1 MGGGELTDSRLQELY
16 AEALARRGLEPA
28 SGECVSPED
37 LLALVRREGSEERR
51 LELLD
56 HVMACNDCRRE
67 LALLQAIE
75 TAGAAME
82 RPSRQQPKIWDRWKP
97 LALAASL
104 LLAVGLGIA
113 VRHRSSADDITRGG
127 KSIQLLAPPPEIAVG
142 QPLVFVWHPLAGAL
156 RYRVE
161 VLDRADAV
169 VFTGETRDTMMR
181 VSAGRLRPGGDYRW
195 WVRDATPGAQRS
207 SPLRRLRIRSQ

>member
-1 MGGGELTDSRLQELY
+1 MGGGELTDGRLQELY
-16 AEALARRGLEPA
+16 AQALARRDLEPGSA
-28 SGECVSPED
+28 ECVSPED
-37 LLALVRREGSEERR
+37 LLALVRRDGPEERR
-51 LELLD
+51 LEILD
-56 HVMACNDCRRE
+56 HVMTCNECRRE
-67 LALLQAIE
+67 LALLQAVE

-82 RPSRQQPKIWDRWKP
+82 RPSREQPKIWDRWKP

-113 VRHRSSADDITRGG
+113 VRERSLSDDITRGG
-127 KSIQLLAPPPEIAVG
+127 KSIQLLAPPPEIPAG
-142 QPLVFVWHPLAGAL
+142 QPLLFVWHPLAGAL

-161 VLDRADAV
+161 ILDPADAV
-169 VFTGETRDTMMR
+169 VFTAQTPDTIMR
-181 VSAGRLRPGGDYRW
+181 VPADRLRSDRDYRW

>member
-16 AEALARRGLEPA
+16 AQALARRDLAPG

-37 LLALVRREGSEERR
+37 LLALVRRDGPEERR
-51 LELLD
+51 LENLD
-56 HVMACNDCRRE
+56 HVMTCNECQRE
-67 LALLQAIE
+67 LALLRAIE

-82 RPSRQQPKIWDRWKP
+82 RPSRQHLNLWDHWKP
-97 LALAASL
+97 MALAASL

-113 VRHRSSADDITRGG
+113 VRERTLSDDITRGG
-127 KSIQLLAPPPEIAVG
+127 ESIQLLAPPPEIPAA
-142 QPLVFVWHPLAGAL
+142 QPLLFIWHPLAGASQ
-156 RYRVE
+156 YRVE
-161 VLDRADAV
+161 ILDRADAV
-169 VFTGETRDTMMR
+169 AFTAETSDTLMR
-181 VSAGRLRPGGDYRW
+181 VSADRLRPGGDYRW